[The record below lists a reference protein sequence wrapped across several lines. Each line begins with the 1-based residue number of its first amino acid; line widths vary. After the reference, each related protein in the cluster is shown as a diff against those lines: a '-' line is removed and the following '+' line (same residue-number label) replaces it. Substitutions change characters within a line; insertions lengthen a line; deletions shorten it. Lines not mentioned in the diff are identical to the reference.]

1 MPKSFPLQASLNG
14 GEISPLLYSRPD
26 LAKFQTSLARCVNFV
41 PLPQGGVTRRPGTRY
56 VADAK
61 SASTAIRLIPFIFS
75 RQQAYILEF
84 GDEYVRFF
92 MNGGQIY
99 NVTPN
104 FMLQTEGADTI
115 ISEGSDTLVTEQT
128 DPTASPYEV
137 ASPYA
142 ASELADLQYAQ
153 TADVMYIT
161 HPNHPPRTLVRTG
174 HTSWTFAELDFVNG
188 PFLGYNV
195 NDSHK
200 LTASNTTGS
209 ITLGSTQS
217 LFDSGHVDAL
227 FLLEEENSN
236 EYSMWE
242 PDKNYAVNDEV
253 RWQSNVYRCTTDGGN
268 SGAVA
273 PVHLEGRRW
282 DGVRNSSIEWEYV
295 HSGFGIVVVTAVA
308 SATSATA
315 TVLKTLPDGLSGGT
329 KNWREG
335 AWSTYQGW
343 PRAVTLFEQRSWFA
357 STSLYPQTLWS
368 SVAGDFTDF
377 TTGALADDAIDWTIN
392 SRTANPIS
400 ALVDADNLHVLCQ
413 DREMVGRASNN
424 SAAVKP
430 DDFTVRPSTS
440 YGTAPVNPLTV
451 DDATI
456 IVDSSGRRMVE
467 LTDEAGLGKYTPFD
481 MTIYAEHITR
491 PGL

>member
-1 MPKSFPLQASLNG
+1 MA
-14 GEISPLLYSRPD
+14 E
-26 LAKFQTSLARCVNFV
+26 
-41 PLPQGGVTRRPGTRY
+41 
-56 VADAK
+56 AK

-99 NVTPN
+99 SVTPN
-104 FMLQTEGADTI
+104 FTLQTEGSDTLI
-115 ISEGSDTLVTEQT
+115 TEGSDTLVSEQT
-128 DPTASPYEV
+128 DPTAAPYEV

-174 HTSWTFAELDFVNG
+174 HTSWTFAELEFRNG

-195 NDSHK
+195 NES
-200 LTASNTTGS
+200 LTLAASGTSGS
-209 ITLGSTQS
+209 ITLTASQD

-227 FLLEEENSN
+227 FLLEEEDSN
-236 EYSMWE
+236 QYSMWE
-242 PDKNYAVNDEV
+242 PDKSYALNAKV
-253 RWQSNVYRCTTDGGN
+253 RWQSNVYICTTAGT

-273 PVHLEGRRW
+273 PVHLEGKRW
-282 DGVRNSSIEWEYV
+282 DGVQSSSAEWSYL

-315 TVLKTLPDGLSGGT
+315 TVLSTLPDGLSSGT

-335 AWSTYQGW
+335 AWSNYQGW

-357 STSLYPQTLWS
+357 STSLYPQSLWS

-377 TTGALADDAIDWTIN
+377 TTGPLADDAIDWTIN

-400 ALVDADNLHVLCQ
+400 SLVDGVNLHVLCQ

-440 YGTAPVNPLTV
+440 YGTAPVNPLTI
-451 DDATI
+451 DNALI
-456 IVDSSGRRMVE
+456 MIDSSGRRMIE
-467 LTDEAGLGKYTPFD
+467 LSSDVTTDNFAPFD

>member
-26 LAKFQTSLARCVNFV
+26 LAKFATSLARCVNFI

-56 VADAK
+56 VAEAK
-61 SASTAIRLIPFIFS
+61 SAGMSIRLVPFIFS
-75 RQQAYILEF
+75 RQQAYMLEF

-99 NVTPN
+99 SVTPN
-104 FMLQTEGADTI
+104 FTLQTEDLDTLI
-115 ISEGSDTLVTEQT
+115 TEGSDTLVSEQQ
-128 DPTASPYEV
+128 DPTAAPYEV

-142 ASELADLQYAQ
+142 ASELRNLQYAQ

-161 HPNHPPRTLVRTG
+161 HPNHPPRTLVRSG
-174 HTSWTFAELDFVNG
+174 HTSWTFAELNFVNG

-195 NDSHK
+195 DDSFTLSASGVSGQIT
-200 LTASNTTGS
+200 LTANKD
-209 ITLGSTQS
+209 
-217 LFDSGHVDAL
+217 LFNAGHVGAL
-227 FLLEEENSN
+227 FLLEEEDTNT
-236 EYSMWE
+236 YSMWE
-242 PDKNYAVNDEV
+242 PDTYYELNEKA
-253 RWQSNVYRCTTDGGN
+253 RWQDNVYICTTTGD

-273 PVHLEGRRW
+273 PAHLEGKRW
-282 DGVRNSSIEWEYV
+282 DGEESESAEWEYV
-295 HSGFGIVVVTAVA
+295 HSGYGIVVITAIT
-308 SATSATA
+308 SALSATA
-315 TVLKTLPDGLSGGT
+315 TVLTTLPDGLNTGT

-357 STSLYPQTLWS
+357 STALHPQTLWS
-368 SVAGDFTDF
+368 SVSGDFRDF
-377 TTGALADDAIDWTIN
+377 TTGPLADDAIDWTIN

-400 ALVDADNLHVLCQ
+400 TLVDGINLHVLCQ

-430 DDFTVRPSTS
+430 EDFTVRPSTS
-440 YGTAPVNPLTV
+440 YGTAPVLPLTI
-451 DDATI
+451 DNALIMIDA
-456 IVDSSGRRMVE
+456 SGRRMIE
-467 LTDEAGLGKYTPFD
+467 LSSDVATDNFAPFD